1 MNKKEYSPCYHCKEG
16 NIGVYYPDTYDD
28 NSIHGIRAVCQ
39 KSECRQKEKE
49 LYEAEERKFNEKI
62 NKDQEQKESYE
73 NTKKQVEEKLNN
85 FQQQRVNETFTCRGS
100 CGKVIGLDE
109 KAYT

>member
-1 MNKKEYSPCYHCKEG
+1 MDGLIKKEG

-39 KSECRQKEKE
+39 KPECQQKEKE
-49 LYEAEERKFNEKI
+49 LYEAEERKFNDKI
-62 NKDQEQKESYE
+62 NKDKGQKESYK
-73 NTKKQVEEKLNN
+73 NTKKQAEEKLNN
-85 FQQQRVNETFTCRGS
+85 LQQQRINQTFTCRGT
-100 CGKVIGLDE
+100 CGKFIGLNE